1 MLVALTEQQQLYQLN
16 GSTPQDQLQALK
28 KTAQFYCPQCK
39 ALLILKVG
47 QIKIPHFAHVKKSD
61 CDALF
66 SEGESYAHLLG
77 KQHLQ
82 ELFQQLR
89 LQPVLEPYLPAIQQ
103 RPDLLITKGT
113 QKYAIEFQCSR
124 LSPQHYEKRTKGYK
138 EVQITPIW
146 IIQTPNDKF
155 KSRGLTKLSINHT
168 NAQYIQMYK
177 NQKYLLSYDVHSR
190 TFFYISNLLP
200 IHGQQYFGY
209 IQSIPL
215 MKQGFPFFVPKKLS
229 ENQFKVMLARFS
241 AYRFQYLH
249 ARLLLSRRGVNDALL
264 RAIYEQQLT
273 VSELPNFIGIPLSN
287 SWQSDVFCVE
297 WQLQLFYFMERHQL
311 TPQTLHLKAIPYFFE
326 WSKITPSVHLQK
338 EIERYVS
345 VLRKLAVETIQSEV
359 TPEQLFTILYEELFA
374 FPV

>member
-1 MLVALTEQQQLYQLN
+1 MLVALTVQQQLYQLN
-16 GSTPQDQLQALK
+16 GSTPQEQLQELK
-28 KTAQFYCPQCK
+28 KTVQFYCPQCK

-82 ELFQQLR
+82 ELFQQLQ
-89 LQPVLEPYLPAIQQ
+89 LQPVLEPYLPLIQQ
-103 RPDLLITKGT
+103 RPDLLITKGI

-124 LSPQHYEKRTKGYK
+124 LSPQHFQKRTKGYK
-138 EVQITPIW
+138 DVQIMPVW

-155 KSRGLTKLSINHT
+155 KSQGLTKLSINHT

-190 TFFYISNLLP
+190 TFFYISNLFP

-209 IQSIPL
+209 VQSIPL
-215 MKQGFPFFVPKKLS
+215 MKQIFPFFVPKKIS
-229 ENQFKVMLARFS
+229 ENQFKIMLTKFA
-241 AYRFQYLH
+241 AYRLH
-249 ARLLLSRRGVNDALL
+249 FLHTRLHLSKKGVNDRLL
-264 RAIYEQQLT
+264 RAIYELKLT
-273 VSELPNFIGIPLSN
+273 VSNLPNFIGIPLSN
-287 SWQSDVFCVE
+287 NEQSDIFCVE

-311 TPQTLHLKAIPYFFE
+311 TPQTFHLKAIPYFLE
-326 WSKITPSVHLQK
+326 WAKMQAHVNLPKGVT
-338 EIERYVS
+338 RYLM
-345 VLRKLAVETIQSEV
+345 VLRRLAIETVQSKV

-374 FPV
+374 IPV

>member
-1 MLVALTEQQQLYQLN
+1 MLVALTEQQQLFQLN
-16 GSTPQDQLQALK
+16 RSTPQEQLQALK

-39 ALLILKVG
+39 ALLILKIG

-82 ELFQQLR
+82 ELFQQLQ

-124 LSPQHYEKRTKGYK
+124 LSPQKYQKRTEGYK
-138 EVQITPIW
+138 DIQIMPMW
-146 IIQTPNDKF
+146 IIQTPNEQF

-190 TFFYISNLLP
+190 TFYYISNLLP

-215 MKQGFPFFVPKKLS
+215 MKQLFPFFVPKKIT
-229 ENQFKVMLARFS
+229 ENQFKGMLTRFL

-249 ARLLLSRRGVNDALL
+249 ARLLLSRRGVNDTLL
-264 RAIYEQQLT
+264 RAIYELKLT
-273 VSELPNFIGIPLSN
+273 VSKLPNFIGIPLSN
-287 SWQSDVFCVE
+287 NEQSDIFCVE

-311 TPQTLHLKAIPYFFE
+311 TPQTFHLKAIPYFLE
-326 WSKITPSVHLQK
+326 WSKMLENDDLLRAVTQYLM
-338 EIERYVS
+338 
-345 VLRKLAVETIQSEV
+345 VLRKLEIETIHGEV
-359 TPEQLFTILYEELFA
+359 PSEQLFSVLYEELFA
-374 FPV
+374 IPA